1 MKTIAMNHRDAWIML
16 LESMIMFSLLGDILY
31 YGALFYSNLKPIV
44 DTRTQARYIDATR
57 EVTDDI
63 AMTRNEL
70 SRQLNEMSKKIGK
83 LQCEV
88 G

>member
-16 LESMIMFSLLGDILY
+16 LESMIMFSLLGVILY

>member
-16 LESMIMFSLLGDILY
+16 LESMIMFSLLGVILY

-57 EVTDDI
+57 EVTNDI